1 LEGAAKLVGIVAV
14 GELAVIPPVFETN
27 VGDADWRARR
37 CLVTG
42 ASGFIGTALCRR
54 LNAVGAEVWGVGRR
68 SEGPANVRW
77 LACDVTDRARVEDAM
92 RTVRPD
98 TVFHLASVVTGARKL
113 DVVLPTLHA
122 NLTGLVNVA
131 LAANDRQCR
140 RIVCV
145 GSLQEP
151 DQSLPAIPAS
161 PYAAAKYAASC
172 YARMLAEVFDVPIS
186 IARLF
191 MVFGPGQSDFTKVV
205 PYVLSQLIAGRQA
218 SLSTGAHPFDWVF
231 VEDACDALL
240 AIASCESAIG
250 CTVDVGTGALT
261 PTIDVAR
268 GLGRRLNATH
278 LLDVGAI
285 ADRVGEP
292 IRAADTAA
300 TKALTGWEA
309 RVGLEEGLDR
319 TVKWF
324 ERHLPA
330 MPVRSGMT

>member
-1 LEGAAKLVGIVAV
+1 MVSEGS
-14 GELAVIPPVFETN
+14 ETN
-27 VGDADWRARR
+27 VVDADWSGRR

-54 LNAVGAEVWGVGRR
+54 LNAAGAEVWGVGRQAD
-68 SEGPANVRW
+68 GPPNVRW
-77 LACDVTDRARVEDAM
+77 SACDVTDRARVEEAM
-92 RTVRPD
+92 RTSRPD

-122 NLTGLVNVA
+122 NLTAFVNVA
-131 LAANDRQCR
+131 LAANDRHCR

-151 DQSLPAIPAS
+151 DQSLPAIPSS

-172 YARMLAEVFDVPIS
+172 YARMLVEVFNVPIA

-191 MVFGPGQSDFTKVV
+191 MVYGPGQSDFTRVV
-205 PYVLSQLIAGRQA
+205 PYVLSQLIAGRKA
-218 SLSTGAHPFDWVF
+218 SLSTGTHPFDWVF
-231 VEDACDALL
+231 VDDACDALL
-240 AIASCESAIG
+240 AVASCESAIG
-250 CTVDVGTGALT
+250 RTVDVGTGVLT
-261 PTIDVAR
+261 PTIDVAT
-268 GLGRRLNATH
+268 GLGRRLNATR
-278 LLDVGAI
+278 LLDTGAI
-285 ADRVGEP
+285 PDRVGEP

-324 ERHLPA
+324 ERHLSA
-330 MPVRSGMT
+330 LRDRSGAT